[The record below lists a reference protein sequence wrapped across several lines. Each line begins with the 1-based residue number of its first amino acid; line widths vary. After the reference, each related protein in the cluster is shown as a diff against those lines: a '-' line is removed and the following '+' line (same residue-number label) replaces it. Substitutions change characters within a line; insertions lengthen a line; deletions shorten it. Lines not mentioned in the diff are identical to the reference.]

1 MAEEQIY
8 IDEFDLTPEPTEVK
22 EDKEKLV
29 EEKTRLAKK
38 EKVFQQEIRERIEKG
53 KDKELTATDV
63 IFGPDVPLAGDSF
76 LAAGKI
82 GRRIKERVTGEPLT
96 EIGDVDPYTGFVAG
110 VIDGTIKIP
119 LGIVNISAEIAD
131 ALREE
136 NVPVDKSYVAQV
148 EKYFG
153 DTVLGKIQQGAEDV
167 VKESAIGKLTSAL
180 TQLYTFGK
188 VGASAAVKGATKAK
202 KIYNKY
208 SLAAK
213 ANKVAKASGNTTKAA
228 IRAKELNK
236 LTGLQKFAAVT
247 LGGASGSA
255 MVADVEDIGTWG
267 DLFGGPS
274 KLDREVRAT
283 AEDDAARRLWNR
295 MKFGVEG
302 AVVSVPIAYG
312 VNKVAKRIAE
322 AGKNL
327 KYSDD
332 RLDRL
337 IDKYIAEPFRPRGKK
352 EQYLFEGIQKV
363 EGKISAGQLTAKDL
377 ITDIDQTLY
386 KIAKQS
392 GITDSNPAIKRLVG
406 RLDELLTSAD
416 DAIEGNKII
425 FKGFDSKKL
434 NQFYNFLDEI
444 GLTKDQGNQ
453 LVSEMIKVRKQFNV
467 FKNELL
473 SGGNLNIAN
482 DEFMNLMSER
492 MRNIFNSEYKIF
504 EGKSILPWK
513 NYKPTDDQINAVKA
527 VFDRYAKENNVAL
540 SAQDLDDLVDD
551 IIKNVRLNPLTKTPE
566 FPLTQLSVL
575 DDTATQIINI
585 ADNVKGGKF
594 KPTTLIQSEK
604 DLRAFQRF
612 FGQKRDL
619 RNTIINTM
627 ADLSTLVA
635 KDDFYNG
642 ILKMSDELIANGER
656 AVIYPT
662 RMQALRNL
670 RNQPIIADKNGLQI
684 TSPLGESVYT
694 NPLNGRFTSQEL
706 KDALQFSERLLFDK
720 LAQDTVYQHLFLIP
734 KGLTQISKTILGP
747 FTHARNF
754 ITASQFTIGTGNAFK
769 DPRKILTNFKTAFN
783 TIQPQLIYRN
793 TPKDQALYKFLLEE
807 QVVSSSATA
816 RDIAGVLDD
825 IGKGGDV
832 YMRVFG
838 KFGKAMKKLYQK
850 ASDLYVAEDDFFKV
864 YNFLSEF
871 DTYKNI
877 YSNALKNGKITKM
890 PNDLAIMKEVANI
903 VRNTVPN
910 YSYVGNFVKAARR
923 TPLGNFMS
931 FPAEIIRTS
940 GNILHL
946 GLKEARNPL
955 FRNQGLKRLASYG
968 ATVAAAPT
976 VAGAM
981 LKGMYGVTAG
991 TIAAIR
997 EFLPSFSQD
1006 STIYAIKDKEGNV
1019 KYVDASGFMV
1029 YDTVINPVQS
1039 VIAGVERERVFD
1051 PDAPLTVGVL
1061 KGLNGGLSRL
1071 VRPFIDESI
1080 WLSTINN
1087 IFIRGGVTPDGR
1099 KLWNEE
1105 APWGE
1110 QVYAAAKY
1118 ALLEVAPLSVKQF
1131 ERMRLAAQ
1139 ELPGPRGEK
1148 YELPDEVA
1156 GFYGLRAIK
1165 MDPIKSLNYK
1175 INEFKGGLRKTRS
1188 LFTGTVLKGGSI
1200 TPDEI
1205 VQRYYI
1211 ANQQR
1216 FKRFQELKRKIE
1228 AAEILGATR
1237 KDLGQ
1242 LFDKRQENKN
1252 YKAINRDRFIP
1263 FEITASTIEEFEKQE
1278 KKLRDTFDDL
1288 SIPAG
1293 LDSSTYRT
1301 LMRMRRNMYRLR
1313 LDEDFNQQ
1321 IPLNDYLS
1329 VAPSGAR
1336 QVASGVQPLPQ
1347 QPMPVVQPQPTAQV
1361 SMNTGLTPTENALL
1375 SDEEKQIRLRQRGLG

>member
-1 MAEEQIY
+1 MAEEIY
-8 IDEFDLTPEPTEVK
+8 IDEFDLTPEPKELTE
-22 EDKEKLV
+22 DEKRIKAS
-29 EEKTRLAKK
+29 EEARLAKK
-38 EKVFQQEIRERIEKG
+38 EKEFQQQIKERVQEG
-53 KDKELTATDV
+53 KSKELTATDV
-63 IFGPDVPLAGDSF
+63 IFGPDVPLVGDTF
-76 LAAGKI
+76 LAAGKL
-82 GRRIKERVTGEPLT
+82 GRRIKERVTGEDLT
-96 EIGDVDPYTGFVAG
+96 PIGDVDPYTGFVAG

-119 LGIVNISAEIAD
+119 YGVVSLTAEIAD

-136 NVPVDKSYVAQV
+136 SVPIDKGYVAQV
-148 EKYFG
+148 EKYFS
-153 DTVLGKIQQGAEDV
+153 DTVLGKIQQGAEDT
-167 VKESAIGKLTSAL
+167 VKESAVGKLTSAL
-180 TQLYTFGK
+180 TQLYGLGK

-202 KIYNKY
+202 QIYNKY
-208 SLAAK
+208 AAAAK
-213 ANKVAKASGNTTKAA
+213 ANKVAKAGNNTTKAVLK
-228 IRAKELNK
+228 AKELNK
-236 LTGLQKFAAVT
+236 LTGLQNFAAVT
-247 LGGASGSA
+247 LGGATGSA
-255 MVADVEDIGTWG
+255 FVADLEEIGTWG
-267 DLFGGPS
+267 DVLGGPS
-274 KLDREVRAT
+274 KLDREERAT

-295 MKFGVEG
+295 FKFGVEG
-302 AVVSVPIAYG
+302 AIVSVPIAYG
-312 VNKVAKRIAE
+312 INRVAKRISE

-332 RLDRL
+332 KLDRL
-337 IDKYIAEPFRPRGKK
+337 IDKYVSEPFRPRGRR
-352 EQYLFEGIQKV
+352 EQYLFEGMQKV
-363 EGKISAGQLTAKDL
+363 EGKVSAGQLTAKD
-377 ITDIDQTLY
+377 IISDIDQTLY
-386 KIAKQS
+386 KIAKES
-392 GITDSNPAIKRLVG
+392 GIADNNPAVKRLVG
-406 RLDELLTSAD
+406 RLDELLTSGD
-416 DAIEGNKII
+416 DVIQNGKIT
-425 FKGFDSKKL
+425 FNGFNSKKL

-444 GLTKDQGNQ
+444 GLTKDQGSR
-453 LVSEMIKVRKQFNV
+453 LVGEMIKVRKQFNV

-473 SGGNLNIAN
+473 SGGNLNVAN
-482 DEFMNLMSER
+482 NEFMDIMSER

-504 EGKSILPWK
+504 EGRSILPWK
-513 NYKPTDDQINAVKA
+513 NYKPTDTQINEVKS
-527 VFDRYAKENNVAL
+527 VFDRYAKENNIAL
-540 SAQDLDDLVDD
+540 TGQDLDDLVNDV
-551 IIKNVRLNPLTKTPE
+551 IKNVRLNPLTKTPE

-575 DDTATQIINI
+575 DDTATQLINI

-627 ADLSTLVA
+627 ADLSTLAA

-662 RMQALRNL
+662 RLEALRNL

-684 TSPLGESVYT
+684 TNPLGEAVYT

-706 KDALQFSERLLFDK
+706 KDALQFGEKLLFDK
-720 LAQDTVYQHLFLIP
+720 LAQDVVYQHLFLIP

-769 DPRKILTNFKTAFN
+769 NPVKLVQNFKRAFN
-783 TIQPQLIYRN
+783 TIQPQILYRN

-816 RDIAGVLDD
+816 RDIAGLLDD

-832 YMRVFG
+832 YMRAFG

-871 DTYKNI
+871 DTYQNI
-877 YSNALKNGKITKM
+877 YKKAFDAGKISKM
-890 PNDLAIMKEVANI
+890 PSDLDIMKEVANI

-940 GNILHL
+940 GNILHQ

-955 FRNQGLKRLASYG
+955 FKAQGLKRLASFG
-968 ATVAAAPT
+968 TTVAVAPT

-1006 STIYAIKDKEGNV
+1006 STIYAFKDKEGNV
-1019 KYVDASGFMV
+1019 KYIDASGFMV
-1029 YDTVINPVQS
+1029 YDTVINPAQA
-1039 VIAGVERERVFD
+1039 VIAGVDRERVFD
-1051 PDAPLTVGVL
+1051 PNAPLTKGVL
-1061 KGLNGGLSRL
+1061 QGLGNGLSRL
-1071 VRPFIDESI
+1071 VRPFVDESI
-1080 WLSTINN
+1080 WLSTFNN

-1110 QVYAAAKY
+1110 QLYAAAKY

-1188 LFTGTVLKGGSI
+1188 LFTGEVLRGGAI
-1200 TPDEI
+1200 EPEKI
-1205 VQRYYI
+1205 IQRYYI

-1216 FKRFQELKRKIE
+1216 FKKFKELKRKID
-1228 AAEILGATR
+1228 AADILGATK
-1237 KDLGQ
+1237 KDLGM

-1252 YKAINRDRFIP
+1252 YQAINANRFTP
-1263 FEITASTIEEFEKQE
+1263 FDVTKTTLAEFEKQE
-1278 KKLRDTFDDL
+1278 KELRDNFDDL

-1293 LDSSTYRT
+1293 LDPSTFRT
-1301 LMRMRRNMYRLR
+1301 LMRMRRDMYRLR
-1313 LDEDFNQQ
+1313 LDEDFN
-1321 IPLNDYLS
+1321 IEMPLSDYLS
-1329 VAPSGAR
+1329 AAPSGAN
-1336 QVASGVQPLPQ
+1336 QVASSVQPLPQ
-1347 QPMPVVQPQPTAQV
+1347 QPMPVVQPQPQEFSTA
-1361 SMNTGLTPTENALL
+1361 TGLTPTENALL
-1375 SDEEKQIRLRQRGLG
+1375 SDEEKQIRLRQRGLV